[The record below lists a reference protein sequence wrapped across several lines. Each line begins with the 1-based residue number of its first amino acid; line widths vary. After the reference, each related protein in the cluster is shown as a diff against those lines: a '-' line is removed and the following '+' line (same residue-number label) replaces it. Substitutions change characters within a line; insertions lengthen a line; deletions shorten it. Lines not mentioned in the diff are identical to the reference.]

1 MLDAGIVDD
10 RPFAAL
16 VTAYGKADLMNHVDQ
31 VLQTMESSG
40 VEAGTVLFNTLIN
53 IHSKAEDPEKARAVL
68 QLMQANGEFE
78 RLSTPKTPE
87 GGPKKIFPNLYVTYI
102 KVIFKAIFKLEK

>member
-16 VTAYGKADLMNHVDQ
+16 VSAYGKAGLTDHVDR
-31 VLQTMESSG
+31 VLGTMESSG
-40 VEAGTVLFNTLIN
+40 VEAGAVLFNTLIN

-78 RLSTPKTPE
+78 L
-87 GGPKKIFPNLYVTYI
+87 V
-102 KVIFKAIFKLEK
+102 

>member
-16 VTAYGKADLMNHVDQ
+16 VSAYGKAGMTDHVDRI
-31 VLQTMESSG
+31 LETMEASG

-53 IHSKAEDPEKARAVL
+53 IHSKAKDPEKARSVL

-78 RLSTPKTPE
+78 L
-87 GGPKKIFPNLYVTYI
+87 IM
-102 KVIFKAIFKLEK
+102 